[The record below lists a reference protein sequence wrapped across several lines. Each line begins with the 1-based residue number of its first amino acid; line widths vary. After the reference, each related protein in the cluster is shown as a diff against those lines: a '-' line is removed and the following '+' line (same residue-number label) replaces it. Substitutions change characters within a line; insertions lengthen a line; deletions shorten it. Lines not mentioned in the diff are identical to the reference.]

1 MRDCIKG
8 CGDKTNAASGICF
21 SCGDGQCIV
30 SKEQKFICCKCKCTL
45 DAKNTWDFQ
54 REALCTSCLNV
65 KIRDTQLKVEI
76 KKHHGG
82 TSICD
87 SERVNYACTECH
99 GNIPAGQ
106 VYSIFRTNKNPNP
119 LALEDY
125 FCRDCYLMKK
135 VIACA
140 IHDDRKVVAREDALG
155 LPPANDPVNHPS
167 HYTSHP
173 SGVECIDIIRHHSC
187 NIGNV
192 IKYLWRA
199 GLKDP
204 SKEIEDMEKA
214 MFYLKDEIERF
225 KQQKEKSVK

>member
-1 MRDCIKG
+1 MQDCIKG

-21 SCGDGQCIV
+21 SCGDGTVRLIDNP
-30 SKEQKFICCKCKCTL
+30 KFICCKCKCTL
-45 DAKNTWDFQ
+45 DAKNTWNFQ

-87 SERVNYACTECH
+87 SKSVNYACTECH

-119 LALEDY
+119 LASEDY
-125 FCRDCYLMKK
+125 YCRDCYITKK
-135 VIACA
+135 EIAISDLKTA
-140 IHDDRKVVAREDALG
+140 NHDDRKVVAREDALG
-155 LPPANDPVNHPS
+155 LRPHNDPVNHPS

-173 SGVECIDIIRHHSC
+173 SGVECIDIARHMSF
-187 NIGNV
+187 NLGNV
-192 IKYLWRA
+192 LKYIWRA
-199 GLKDP
+199 GKKE
-204 SKEIEDMEKA
+204 KEIEDLKKA
-214 MFYLKDEIERF
+214 RFYLDDEIKKIES
-225 KQQKEKSVK
+225 SVK